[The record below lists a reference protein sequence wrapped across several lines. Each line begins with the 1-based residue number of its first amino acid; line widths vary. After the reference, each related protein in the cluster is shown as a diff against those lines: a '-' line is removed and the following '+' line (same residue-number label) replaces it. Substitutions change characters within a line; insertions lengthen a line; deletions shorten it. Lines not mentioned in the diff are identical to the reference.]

1 QGNVV
6 RDNVVGHSGRAD
18 LSLAGPAGAGNCFS
32 GNDYRTSLPPAIQA
46 THGCGFDLNR
56 LGGGDLSAT
65 IQTLALYIRAQSGKY
80 PTGDWRTAPAP
91 PAQPN
96 APPICGGA
104 VDCPPL
110 RLGPPGDP
118 ANPGTRVPG
127 PTTVD
132 DPVPPS
138 DHASNRRQEVTV
150 LGISILAAPTWW

>member
-1 QGNVV
+1 MPNAW
-6 RDNVVGHSGRAD
+6 RRSEA
-18 LSLAGPAGAGNCFS
+18 C
-32 GNDYRTSLPPAIQA
+32 TSRGTSCMTTTTWAPRRRITSTRPPAIQA

-118 ANPGTRVPG
+118 ANPG
-127 PTTVD
+127 
-132 DPVPPS
+132 
-138 DHASNRRQEVTV
+138 
-150 LGISILAAPTWW
+150 